1 MNLSSQFAA
10 SRLVQRSRRAP
21 RSYLLYAARIEPE
34 HSEEYKPMGIRQS
47 LWAGIAAATT
57 TTLLATTV
65 TPPPLS
71 ERDKGVVSETAVQLS
86 AAYTQFPSAATPP
99 ADPAQLSEGLHL
111 IAAVSASTV
120 DQRAAAMSAVDA
132 PDGFAAA
139 DDLLGDGS
147 LPRELLELYVTGGP
161 SAVVAYVSLAL
172 SDAIFGENSIPSQI
186 LGEYFDGGPQA
197 VVAYTT
203 LALSDAVFGEDS
215 FASGLV
221 TAWFYGYPFDDD
233 DAQGA
238 YAGVV
243 HYVIDTIVALQE
255 NSESP
260 ADAEPD
266 DQSDT
271 TAGEE
276 MGDEETPVA
285 DAADTPALEGPN
297 PDRLTFEQASPGEA
311 TVDDESSDA
320 QAPEV
325 HIADI
330 DAISD
335 DGSSHSTDDATSD
348 EAEAPDSVEGVGGVG
363 GVGEGAQPDGEEAD
377 PDSSDAE
384 SVDDEA
390 ADDEASD
397 DEASDDEAEASP
409 DHDSDDNDDRER
421 PRESEKSDKAS
432 RDTGSDTSDS
442 GDSE

>member
-1 MNLSSQFAA
+1 MKLSSRFDAG
-10 SRLVQRSRRAP
+10 RVVQRSRRASS
-21 RSYLLYAARIEPE
+21 SYLLYAARIEPE
-34 HSEEYKPMGIRQS
+34 HSEEYKPMAIRQS

-86 AAYTQFPSAATPP
+86 AAYAQFPSAATPP

-120 DQRAAAMSAVDA
+120 DQRVAAMSAVDA
-132 PDGFAAA
+132 PDEFAAA

-172 SDAIFGENSIPSQI
+172 SDAIFGEDSIPSQI

-215 FASGLV
+215 FASGVV
-221 TAWFYGYPFDDD
+221 TAWFYGYPFDDE

-243 HYVIDTIVALQE
+243 HYVIDTVVALHQNGE
-255 NSESP
+255 GP
-260 ADAEPD
+260 TDAEPD
-266 DQSDT
+266 DESLGDT

-276 MGDEETPVA
+276 ASNEETPVA
-285 DAADTPALEGPN
+285 DVPDSPAVDDPN
-297 PDRLTFEQASPGEA
+297 PDRVSFEQAGPGTA
-311 TVDDESSDA
+311 TVDEESSDV
-320 QAPEV
+320 QAPEAQ
-325 HIADI
+325 IADI
-330 DAISD
+330 GAIDD
-335 DGSSHSTDDATSD
+335 DGSSNSSDDATSD
-348 EAEAPDSVEGVGGVG
+348 EAEAPDSLEGAGSVE
-363 GVGEGAQPDGEEAD
+363 EGAQPDDEEAG
-377 PDSSDAE
+377 PDSPDA
-384 SVDDEA
+384 DALDE
-390 ADDEASD
+390 EASD
-397 DEASDDEAEASP
+397 EEASDEEASDEEAEASP
-409 DHDSDDNDDRER
+409 DHDSENTDDRER
-421 PRESEKSDKAS
+421 PRESEKSGKAP